1 MGKALKLNS
10 ELNKKSDLFIEKVN
24 SQMVYQSDF
33 SGELINFEWIDKIEF
48 ACPYVDNIVRNPKV
62 ALIKEEDIVKVEKA
76 KKVSVASIKDLS
88 RHTHYIEKI
97 DKETMEV
104 QPNKLLIERS
114 EETFNT
120 YENRFIYTLIYN
132 LNRFVRDKEQELE
145 NLEIKDDRILEY
157 AATTNTGIERVNIEL
172 KITANENPDNNESK
186 LSKNIEKEIANV
198 KKRLTKINAF
208 IASWKFSELYTTLE
222 NANVHLIT
230 PPIKK
235 TNIILKNPNF
245 QVAENLWT
253 YMQTYEDN
261 KKEDVKKGLDSTG
274 NNDLLG
280 ILDDAFLMDFFVMDS
295 ISPSK
300 REQKQKL
307 SEYAVIMIYQQIKRT
322 ISLLLNSGV
331 DIDDDEILEIIA
343 NELKRERNKT
353 TVDSSDI
360 NNRFKDEFEEFLEDV
375 KNYI

>member
-1 MGKALKLNS
+1 MGKALKTNN
-10 ELNKKSDLFIEKVN
+10 ELNKKSNLFIEKVN

-33 SGELINFEWIDKIEF
+33 SGELINFEWVDKIKS
-48 ACPYVDNIVRNPKV
+48 ACPYIDNVVRNPKV
-62 ALIKEEDIVKVEKA
+62 ALIKEEDVVKVEKA

-97 DKETMEV
+97 NEETMEV
-104 QPNKLLIERS
+104 QPNKILIERS

-132 LNRFVRDKEQELE
+132 LNKFVRDKEIELE
-145 NLEIKDDRILEY
+145 NLEIQDDRVLEY
-157 AATTNTGIERVNIEL
+157 AATTNTGVERINIEL

-186 LSKNIEKEIANV
+186 LSKKLEKEIENV
-198 KKRLTKINAF
+198 KKRLNKINAF

-222 NANVHLIT
+222 NANIHLIT

-245 QVAENLWT
+245 QVAEHLWT
-253 YMQTYEDN
+253 YLQTYEDN
-261 KKEDVKKGLDSTG
+261 KKDSTKKGLDSAG

-280 ILDDAFLMDFFVMDS
+280 VLDDAFLMNFFVMDS
-295 ISPSK
+295 ISSSK
-300 REQKQKL
+300 REQKQRL
-307 SEYAVIMIYQQIKRT
+307 SEYAVIMIHQQIKRA
-322 ISLLLNSGV
+322 IALLLNSG
-331 DIDDDEILEIIA
+331 IDVSDEEILDIIA

-360 NNRFKDEFEEFLEDV
+360 NNRFKEEFEEFLEDI

>member
-1 MGKALKLNS
+1 MGKALKTNN
-10 ELNKKSDLFIEKVN
+10 ELNKKSNLFIEKVN

-33 SGELINFEWIDKIEF
+33 SGELINFAWVDKIES
-48 ACPYVDNIVRNPKV
+48 ACPYIDNVVRNPKV
-62 ALIKEEDIVKVEKA
+62 ALIKEEDVVKVEKA

-97 DKETMEV
+97 NEETMEV
-104 QPNKLLIERS
+104 QPNKILIERS

-132 LNRFVRDKEQELE
+132 LNRFVRDKEIEME
-145 NLEIKDDRILEY
+145 NLEIKDDRVLEY
-157 AATTNTGIERVNIEL
+157 VATTNTGVERVNIEL
-172 KITANENPDNNESK
+172 KITANENSDNNESK
-186 LSKNIEKEIANV
+186 LSKKLEKEIENV
-198 KKRLTKINAF
+198 KKRLNKINAF

-222 NANVHLIT
+222 NANIHLIT

-245 QVAENLWT
+245 QVAEHLWT
-253 YMQTYEDN
+253 YLQTYEDN
-261 KKEDVKKGLDSTG
+261 KKDSAKKGLDSAG

-280 ILDDAFLMDFFVMDS
+280 VLDDAFLMDFFVMDS
-295 ISPSK
+295 ISSSK
-300 REQKQKL
+300 REQKQRL
-307 SEYAVIMIYQQIKRT
+307 SEYAVIMIYQQIKRA
-322 ISLLLNSGV
+322 IALLLNSG
-331 DIDDDEILEIIA
+331 IDVSDEEILDIIA